1 MSHQWVGRLHHCG
14 TTCTC
19 AAGPALMV
27 ESGIPWLADGTKRQ
41 LLGPFWLRLRLS
53 KRWAQRYVVN
63 VTTEK
68 RAILAVSA
76 KIHRLG
82 MGETRINPYSGMACS
97 DDNEWYPVLERF
109 VMLFL
114 TRLPKR
120 EQTGAA
126 ACKGLER
133 HQQRV

>member
-1 MSHQWVGRLHHCG
+1 MNPQRRGHFSV
-14 TTCTC
+14 
-19 AAGPALMV
+19 
-27 ESGIPWLADGTKRQ
+27 RQ
-41 LLGPFWLRLRLS
+41 GLS
-53 KRWAQRYVVN
+53 KRWVQWYVVN

-68 RAILAVSA
+68 RTERAVLA
-76 KIHRLG
+76 KFHGLG
-82 MGETRINPYSGMACS
+82 MGETRINPYSEMACS

-109 VMLFL
+109 AMLFL

>member
-1 MSHQWVGRLHHCG
+1 M
-14 TTCTC
+14 TET
-19 AAGPALMV
+19 AP
-27 ESGIPWLADGTKRQ
+27 PWLAGGINPRPHGHFSTRQ
-41 LLGPFWLRLRLS
+41 RLS
-53 KRWAQRYVVN
+53 RRWVQWYVVN

-68 RAILAVSA
+68 RTKRAVSA
-76 KIHRLG
+76 NFHGLG
-82 MGETRINPYSGMACS
+82 MGETRSNPYSGMACS
-97 DDNEWYPVLERF
+97 DANEWYPVLERF
-109 VMLFL
+109 AMLFL

>member
-1 MSHQWVGRLHHCG
+1 MQWYV
-14 TTCTC
+14 
-19 AAGPALMV
+19 
-27 ESGIPWLADGTKRQ
+27 AD
-41 LLGPFWLRLRLS
+41 
-53 KRWAQRYVVN
+53 

-68 RAILAVSA
+68 RAELAIWS
-76 KIHRLG
+76 KFHRLG
-82 MGETRINPYSGMACS
+82 MGESQINPYSVKACS
-97 DDNEWYPVLERF
+97 DDNEWYPVLEGF

-126 ACKGLER
+126 ARKGFER

>member
-1 MSHQWVGRLHHCG
+1 M
-14 TTCTC
+14 
-19 AAGPALMV
+19 
-27 ESGIPWLADGTKRQ
+27 
-41 LLGPFWLRLRLS
+41 
-53 KRWAQRYVVN
+53 N
-63 VTTEK
+63 VTTETHTEMP
-68 RAILAVSA
+68 VTA
-76 KIHRLG
+76 KFHRLG
-82 MGETRINPYSGMACS
+82 MGESQINPYSVKACS
-97 DDNEWYPVLERF
+97 DDNEWYPVLEGF

>member
-1 MSHQWVGRLHHCG
+1 MQW
-14 TTCTC
+14 
-19 AAGPALMV
+19 
-27 ESGIPWLADGTKRQ
+27 
-41 LLGPFWLRLRLS
+41 
-53 KRWAQRYVVN
+53 YVVN
-63 VTTEK
+63 VTSEK
-68 RAILAVSA
+68 HTKQAVSA
-76 KIHRLG
+76 NFHGLG
-82 MGETRINPYSGMACS
+82 MGETQSNPYSGMAWS

-109 VMLFL
+109 LMLFL

>member
-1 MSHQWVGRLHHCG
+1 
-14 TTCTC
+14 
-19 AAGPALMV
+19 
-27 ESGIPWLADGTKRQ
+27 
-41 LLGPFWLRLRLS
+41 
-53 KRWAQRYVVN
+53 
-63 VTTEK
+63 
-68 RAILAVSA
+68 
-76 KIHRLG
+76 
-82 MGETRINPYSGMACS
+82 MGESAIKPYSATACS
-97 DDNEWYPVLERF
+97 DDNEWYPVPGGF